1 MAGGCSPG
9 ISSSADPEQNSS
21 PATDSCFW
29 LPYLSGGPGIHPVAQ
44 NRTLDANVGSSICHL
59 PNPFLPTPW
68 HLSKP
73 SPPPILS
80 PATAACCVLP
90 ASRAEAPPSHPH
102 TAAAASHHT
111 LLCWRYTRQRVSP
124 PQTARVI
131 PFPQNLL
138 YPTAARKILI
148 PPPKLASNAASLGK
162 TSLCP
167 QDPRVLRSRLC
178 YKT

>member
-21 PATDSCFW
+21 PPLTPASGFPTSVGAPGSIQLHRIEPWMPTWAPPFAISQI
-29 LPYLSGGPGIHPVAQ
+29 LSFPPLGISQ
-44 NRTLDANVGSSICHL
+44 NRPLRPSYLLQQL
-59 PNPFLPTPW
+59 PAVF
-68 HLSKP
+68 
-73 SPPPILS
+73 SPPVVPK
-80 PATAACCVLP
+80 PLP
-90 ASRAEAPPSHPH
+90 PTLTLPP
-102 TAAAASHHT
+102 AASHHT